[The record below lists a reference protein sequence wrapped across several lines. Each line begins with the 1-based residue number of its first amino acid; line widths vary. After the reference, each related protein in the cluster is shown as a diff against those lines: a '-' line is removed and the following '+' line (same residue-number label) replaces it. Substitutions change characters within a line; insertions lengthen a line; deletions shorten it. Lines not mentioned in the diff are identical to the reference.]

1 MRWTKNEH
9 KKFNKGEYSNFIL
22 AGDIGGTNSSLGIC
36 GVKNGFSKLLV
47 SFSFKSREIG
57 SFHRAVNEILRL
69 VKQEYNISA
78 TKACFGVAGVVSP
91 DKKSAEIAKLGL
103 NLSSRSIIK
112 KTGLKQAIFINDF
125 QAIGYAV
132 NIIKKGQFAVIKNG
146 IKVPKSNILVIGAGT
161 GLGKSLLVFD
171 KNEKFYEPVASEGG
185 HTDFPAQTSEEAKL
199 VEFIKGYRKIKN
211 VPYEQLLSGPG
222 LSNIYLFL
230 RKSERFGRSE
240 CTKEVDRS
248 SYNPELISK
257 YRKSDKTCRA
267 AFGMFKKV
275 YAKFARNMA
284 IDGLSLGGVYI
295 GGGMAPKNK
304 EIFDREF
311 IKTFEQSSDSAN
323 ILKNIPIYLI
333 LDRDMGLAGAGFA
346 GARMLR

>member
-112 KTGLKQAIFINDF
+112 KVRFRTG
-125 QAIGYAV
+125 
-132 NIIKKGQFAVIKNG
+132 
-146 IKVPKSNILVIGAGT
+146 
-161 GLGKSLLVFD
+161 
-171 KNEKFYEPVASEGG
+171 
-185 HTDFPAQTSEEAKL
+185 
-199 VEFIKGYRKIKN
+199 
-211 VPYEQLLSGPG
+211 
-222 LSNIYLFL
+222 
-230 RKSERFGRSE
+230 
-240 CTKEVDRS
+240 
-248 SYNPELISK
+248 
-257 YRKSDKTCRA
+257 
-267 AFGMFKKV
+267 
-275 YAKFARNMA
+275 
-284 IDGLSLGGVYI
+284 
-295 GGGMAPKNK
+295 
-304 EIFDREF
+304 
-311 IKTFEQSSDSAN
+311 
-323 ILKNIPIYLI
+323 
-333 LDRDMGLAGAGFA
+333 
-346 GARMLR
+346 